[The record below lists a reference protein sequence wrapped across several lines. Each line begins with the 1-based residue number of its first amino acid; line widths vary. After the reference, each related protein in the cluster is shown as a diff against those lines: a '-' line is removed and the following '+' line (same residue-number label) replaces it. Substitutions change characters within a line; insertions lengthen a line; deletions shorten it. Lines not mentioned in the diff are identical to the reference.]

1 MTERLD
7 SELVLDSTE
16 VFIPNKELS
25 LKKKGRKPIITS
37 EKWLDA
43 VKKIQTMNDKD
54 IAKELKCGKTTVY
67 YFRKNSKN
75 IDVINE
81 GIEFLKKLAEIGYNR
96 KLDNWEIFKNIP
108 IIKEWKSLMKNRRL
122 KNKTINGWMHGLWR
136 ICKYLKK
143 HPLKLTVDECAEL
156 NKWIRDLYYNGEK
169 EDIPYGLNYQRTR
182 ESIRVFYMDIY
193 NVSDKYLTNKGITK
207 ENLPTFGKYSKMTI
221 PQDVRH
227 KFEESLKKFVK
238 DKNEYCDALNYCI
251 SAYATATRATALS
264 EVELDNAIIFTNK
277 EWVFKVVDKGG
288 LKWDKIIVGHL
299 LDKLRYGLSQRFN
312 VPIDELELRLSK
324 VTNRLFPLAYKD
336 IIRLREL
343 IKMSLID
350 AGLRYK
356 EFPPIHIWRHTFA
369 QDALRASNWNYELVA
384 SIGGWKSTKIL
395 KEVYGEIGLDIKI
408 KGVKKMMG
416 IKEKEN
422 NFELR
427 W

>member
-1 MTERLD
+1 MTEKVD
-7 SELVLDSTE
+7 SQIEVDSTE
-16 VFIPNKELS
+16 IFIPSNELS
-25 LKKKGRKPIITS
+25 LKKRGRKTVITS
-37 EKWLDA
+37 DKWLDA
-43 VKKIQTMNDKD
+43 VKKIQTMNDKE

-67 YFRKNSKN
+67 YFRKNPKN
-75 IDVINE
+75 IDIINE
-81 GIEFLKKLAEIGYNR
+81 GIEFLKTLAEIGYDR
-96 KLDNWEIFKNIP
+96 KLDNWDIFKKIP
-108 IIKEWKSLMKNRRL
+108 IIKEWKTLMENRRL
-122 KNKTINGWMHGLWR
+122 KRKTINGWMRSLWR

-143 HPLKLTVDECAEL
+143 HPNKLTVDECAEL
-156 NKWIRDLYYNGEK
+156 NKWIRDLYYNDEK
-169 EDIPYGLNYQRTR
+169 ENIPYGLNYQSTR
-182 ESIRVFYMDIY
+182 ESIRVFHMDVY

-207 ENLPTFGKYSKMTI
+207 ENLLTFGKYSKMAI
-221 PQDVRH
+221 SQDVRH
-227 KFEESLKKFVK
+227 KFEESLKKFAK
-238 DKNEYCDALNYCI
+238 DKIEYWDALNFCV

-264 EVELDNAIIFTNK
+264 EIELDKAIIFTNR
-277 EWVFKVVDKGG
+277 EWVFEIIDKGG

-312 VPIDELELRLSK
+312 VPMDELESKLPK
-324 VTNRLFPLAYKD
+324 VTNQIFPLAYND
-336 IIRLREL
+336 IVRLREL
-343 IKMSLID
+343 IRMSLID

-408 KGVKKMMG
+408 NGVKKMMG
-416 IKEKEN
+416 IKEKED

>member
-7 SELVLDSTE
+7 SELVLESTE
-16 VFIPNKELS
+16 VFIPSKELS
-25 LKKKGRKPIITS
+25 YKKKGRRPIITS
-37 EKWLDA
+37 DKWLDA
-43 VKKIQTMNDKD
+43 VKKIQTMNDKE
-54 IAKELKCGKTTVY
+54 IAKELKVNYTTVWR
-67 YFRKNSKN
+67 FRSNIKN

-81 GIEFLKKLAEIGYNR
+81 GIEYLKSLAEIGYDR
-96 KLDNWEIFKNIP
+96 KLDNWDVFKNIP
-108 IIKEWKSLMKNRRL
+108 IINEWKSLMENRRL
-122 KNKTINGWMHGLWR
+122 KRKTINGWMRGLWH

-143 HPLKLTVDECAEL
+143 HPRKLTVDECAEL

-169 EDIPYGLNYQRTR
+169 EDIPYGLSYQRIR
-182 ESIRVFYMDIY
+182 ELIRVFYMGVY

-227 KFEESLKKFVK
+227 KFDKSLKKFTK
-238 DKNEYCDALNYCI
+238 DKDEYWDILNYCVM
-251 SAYATATRATALS
+251 AYATATRATALS
-264 EVELDNAIIFTNK
+264 EVELDKAIIFNNK
-277 EWVFKVVDKGG
+277 EWVFEVIDKGD
-288 LKWDKIIVGHL
+288 LKWDKIIIGHL

-312 VPIDELELRLSK
+312 ISIDELESRLPK
-324 VTNRLFPLAYKD
+324 VTNRLFPLAYND
-336 IIRLREL
+336 IIRLRDL

-350 AGLRYK
+350 AGLRYS

-408 KGVKKMMG
+408 KGVKRMMG